1 MKPNYVMVHDERRC
15 IGCQAC
21 SVSCRS
27 ENFVP
32 ETVTRLQVRI
42 EGPGGEGNELYFQYP
57 RISCQQ
63 CANAPCVTVCP
74 TGASYVTND
83 GIVSVKQ
90 SLCVGCLYCLAACPY
105 KVRFINP
112 DHKAADK
119 CNFCKDSRLKEGE
132 SPACVDICPTSAL
145 TFGDLNDPE
154 SDVSRL
160 IRTEITYQSKTH
172 LGTVPRMYRIPTR
185 QGGIDNG

>member
-1 MKPNYVMVHDERRC
+1 MKPNYVMIHDERRC

-27 ENFVP
+27 ENLVP

-42 EGPGGEGNELYFQYP
+42 EGPKGIAPNLHFQYP
-57 RISCQQ
+57 RVSCQQ

-74 TGASYVTND
+74 TGASYVTED
-83 GIVSVKQ
+83 GIISVKQ
-90 SLCVGCLYCLAACPY
+90 NLCVGCLYCLAACPY

-112 DHKAADK
+112 EHKGADK
-119 CNFCKDSRLKEGE
+119 CNFCKDTRLKEGKT
-132 SPACVDICPTSAL
+132 PACVDICPTSAL
-145 TFGDLNDPE
+145 TFGDLNDPKSE
-154 SDVSRL
+154 VSKL
-160 IRTEITYQSKTH
+160 LSTEITYQSKTH
-172 LGTVPRMYRIPTR
+172 LGTKPRMYRIPTK